1 MKENSTTTLVTF
13 GIVILLIGVVLGA
26 VIDPYLPTS
35 ISNAKK
41 GYQAG
46 FDAAK
51 KVIRNSSLAGILT
64 PSDVRTLSGRVTSV
78 GANQITIHYI
88 PTDPF
93 ADPSLADR
101 IILVNSSTS
110 IVKLTQKDPKV
121 FQTEMAAFLK
131 AVETSSSTPTQST
144 LPSTPPSSSTA
155 VTISLTDIKVGDA
168 VTVMASENIGTAK
181 EFTASEIQVQPQ
193 AATTSPSTTSTKNK

>member
-1 MKENSTTTLVTF
+1 MKEIPLVQSVVF
-13 GIVILLIGVVLGA
+13 GIVILLVGMVLGA

-46 FDAAK
+46 FDAARE
-51 KVIRNSSLAGILT
+51 VIKNSSLAGVLT
-64 PSDVRTLSGRVTSV
+64 PSNLRTLSGRVTSV
-78 GANQITIHYI
+78 GANQITIHYT
-88 PTDPF
+88 PSDPF
-93 ADPSLADR
+93 ADPALADR
-101 IILVNSSTS
+101 TILVNSSTN
-110 IVKLTQKDPKV
+110 IVKLTQIDPKV